1 MRVFFALLYHAFAFS
16 YDLVAGIVSVGRWND
31 WIRSVV
37 PFIEGPRVLELG
49 FGPGHLQRILLDLGL
64 FAVGLDESRQMA
76 ALAKRRLVKFY
87 SSGTTQ
93 LSTSI
98 QGATQSGYT
107 QIKLT
112 RGAAQSL
119 SFSTNTFNTIVATFP
134 SEYIFEAQ
142 TLSEV
147 KRCLLNGGRLIVLP
161 AAWPKSRF
169 LAWLYHV
176 TGESPAALETINQK
190 IKAIFVNAGFETA
203 LQPIELPSATL
214 LIVMAEKKV

>member
-1 MRVFFALLYHAFAFS
+1 MKLIRPLMRVFFALLYHAFAFS
-16 YDLVAGIVSVGRWND
+16 YDLVAGVVSFGRWND

-64 FAVGLDESRQMA
+64 FAVGLDESRQMT

-87 SSGTTQ
+87 SFGAIQ

-98 QGATQSGYT
+98 QSALQIDYT

-112 RGAAQSL
+112 RGAAQYL
-119 SFSTNTFNTIVATFP
+119 PFSANTFNSIVATFP
-134 SEYIFEAQ
+134 SEYIFEAR

-161 AAWPKSRF
+161 GIC
-169 LAWLYHV
+169 V
-176 TGESPAALETINQK
+176 THF
-190 IKAIFVNAGFETA
+190 IKC
-203 LQPIELPSATL
+203 Q
-214 LIVMAEKKV
+214 